1 MHTRATC
8 HPDNPGWANL
18 SPELHTE
25 LVTAVRASE
34 SITGVLR
41 GYGIGRQSFYRWLR
55 IGHGTMTHWNDG
67 CIVSQADHVRCYR
80 LAIAIAE
87 ARVARETVA
96 LDRLRAIAQ

>member
-41 GYGIGRQSFYRWLR
+41 GYGIASV
-55 IGHGTMTHWNDG
+55 T
-67 CIVSQADHVRCYR
+67 AP
-80 LAIAIAE
+80 
-87 ARVARETVA
+87 
-96 LDRLRAIAQ
+96 